1 MADQSTKKLLQ
12 PHELARALNVSVA
25 WVYAHAHHNAKDK
38 IPVKRAGG
46 LLRFDLDEVLSS
58 LNKEESSNG

>member
-12 PHELARALNVSVA
+12 PHELARVLDVSVA
-25 WVYAHAHHNAKDK
+25 WVYTHAHPNAKGK
-38 IPVKRAGG
+38 IPAKRVGG